1 MLTLITSNSLD
12 ALADALAARQTAS
25 GLHPLQSTT
34 LIVPSLAHSRW
45 VRLALAERLGA
56 AASFTAQFPAQF
68 IWQLTTQML
77 AHVPGVERAAPVP
90 GEQLRWWVFDWLTQG
105 VHSQAN
111 ISNDA
116 QRMLRALAQH
126 ETERFKLAE
135 KLARLLGNY
144 WVHRPEW
151 LLAWQEGKVAR
162 DEPTHIHTPWQREL
176 WRYVAEQ
183 TGLTGKR
190 HPFELLAQQLK
201 RDAGAVPPRVVML
214 GVHSLAPLYLQV
226 LAEVAEHSAFE
237 LYAVSPSEQYWGDVQ
252 DARALMRYAKLTG
265 LDEVAEQE
273 EEEPSTDHP
282 SLLAAWGKHAR
293 DFHACLT
300 GLNDTHET
308 HEDSCFVA
316 PHEDTALGCLKHEWL
331 ALEEQAQW
339 PVSSHDQSLHLHG
352 CTTLQRQVE
361 VLYEALA
368 HAFASDSSLKPSDI
382 AVLACDMELAAPHV
396 HAVFGAHT
404 DRPMPYTVTGMPDH
418 STHAHTQ
425 ALQSLLLMGQGRD
438 ASALHRFEADALLRL
453 IAEPLVAA
461 RYALGTSDIALIT
474 QWVRQ
479 LNIRNGYGDE
489 PASLALSP
497 AHSWQHGL
505 ARLMQAPAAC
515 MPSWMSPSQM
525 QSLVQQLQ
533 ALLTCLA
540 ACRDGLHAPRP
551 LAQWQQSLH
560 QLLADFFVATDEAA
574 TRWLLDTREAINAL
588 AQYQPPALRTQALS
602 AQTAQRLLS
611 LALATQAPGAVPSGS
626 ITFAQLGELRGL
638 PYRHIVVLGI
648 DQHSFTPNEPKLE
661 FDLML
666 VSPRKGDRASRADEV
681 GALLDAV
688 LAASDSVQLYAQ
700 TQDAQT
706 GEALPLPAAV
716 QALLTQL
723 QQRTRH
729 VVPAIAWTT
738 TYAKQRFLAPSEYAA
753 KPIYSNEYTIN
764 YQYNIWDNNS
774 KQVAVY
780 ENMSTEPA
788 SLEDYAH
795 YLAAPAATQLKARY
809 GVSLRETEDE
819 VQPVEPAQLKGLEA
833 WLLNQAL
840 VKRDLQDGALPALLP
855 PGVAGHMALQ
865 AAQEKVAPFIEAVQ
879 RKPSPVTRSEY
890 RSLKLHDLAWLGL
903 QQAQRALAHEAGQA
917 VCIGSEQVLVM
928 QDLPTALAAQLTQQW
943 RHAWQRDALRP
954 PWLPTDSTW
963 AWLTEQC
970 SDKKPKKGMTLQDSA
985 LAAAQDVWEQE
996 REQPLWQCLHKG
1008 ASDVELSALAGWHVH
1023 AQACFGDLLPYV
1035 KLIKLAKWIERSD
1048 E

>member
-12 ALADALAARQTAS
+12 ALADALAVRQSAS

-56 AASFTAQFPAQF
+56 AASLTAQFPAQF
-68 IWQLTTQML
+68 IWQLTTQVL

-90 GEQLRWWVFDWLTQG
+90 GEQLRWWVFDWLTQ
-105 VHSQAN
+105 VVNAKAQVSD
-111 ISNDA
+111 DA
-116 QRMLRALAQH
+116 QRMLHALAQH
-126 ETERFKLAE
+126 ETQRFKLAE

-151 LLAWQEGKVAR
+151 LLAWQEGKMAR
-162 DEPTHIHTPWQREL
+162 GEPAHVHTPWQRAL
-176 WRYVAEQ
+176 WRYVAQQ
-183 TGLTGKR
+183 TGLAGKR

-201 RDAGAVPPRVVML
+201 RDASAVPPRMVML

-226 LAEVAEHSAFE
+226 LAEVAEHTAFE

-252 DARALMRYAKLTG
+252 DARAMMRYAKLTG
-265 LDEVAEQE
+265 LDDIAEQDE
-273 EEEPSTDHP
+273 AQPSTDNP

-300 GLNDTHET
+300 GLGDTHAIN
-308 HEDSCFVA
+308 EDSCFVE
-316 PHEDTALGCLKHEWL
+316 PSEDTALSCLKREWL
-331 ALEEQAQW
+331 ALEVQPQW
-339 PVSSHDQSLHLHG
+339 PVLAHDHSVHLHG

-368 HAFASDSSLKPSDI
+368 HAFASDETLKPSDI
-382 AVLACDMELAAPHV
+382 AVLACDIELAAPHV
-396 HAVFGAHT
+396 HAVFGAHA

-425 ALQSLLLMGQGRD
+425 AVQSLLLIGQGRE
-438 ASALHRFEADALLRL
+438 ASALHRFEADAVLRL
-453 IAEPLVAA
+453 MTHPLVAA
-461 RYALGTSDIALIT
+461 RYELSASELELIT
-474 QWVRQ
+474 QWVRK

-489 PASLALSP
+489 PATWALSP

-505 ARLMQAPAAC
+505 ARLMQEQHSALI
-515 MPSWMSPSQM
+515 PSWMSYTQA
-525 QSLVQQLQ
+525 QALVQRLQ
-533 ALLTCLA
+533 ALLATLA
-540 ACRDGLHAPRP
+540 ACRDGLQAPRA
-551 LAQWQQSLH
+551 LTHWQQALH
-560 QLLADFFVATDEAA
+560 QLLDDFFATNDEAS

-588 AQYQPPALRTQALS
+588 TQFQPPALRTQALT
-602 AQTAQRLLS
+602 AQTLQRLLT
-611 LALATQAPGAVPSGS
+611 LALATQAPGAVPTGS

-638 PYRHIVVLGI
+638 PYRHVVILGI
-648 DQHSFTPNEPKLE
+648 DQHSFTPNEARLE

-666 VSPRKGDRASRADEV
+666 AKPRKGDRASRADEA
-681 GALLDAV
+681 GALMDAV

-723 QQRTRH
+723 QQRTQH
-729 VVPAIAWTT
+729 MLPVIAWTT
-738 TYAKQRFLAPSEYAA
+738 MHATQRFSTPHEYAL
-753 KPIYSNEYTIN
+753 KPIYSCEYN
-764 YQYNIWDNNS
+764 KLSAYNICANDNIM
-774 KQVAVY
+774 VAVY
-780 ENMSTEPA
+780 NNSETEPA
-788 SLEDYAH
+788 TLEDCAH

-809 GVSLRETEDE
+809 GVSLRDVDDE
-819 VQPVEPAQLKGLEA
+819 VDSVEPAQLKGLEA

-840 VKRDLQDGALPALLP
+840 VKRELNDAALPALLP
-855 PGVAGHMALQ
+855 PGVAGVMALQ
-865 AAQEKVAPFIEAVQ
+865 AAQEKIAPFIEAVQ
-879 RKPSPVTRSEY
+879 LKASPITRSEY

-903 QQAQRALAHEAGQA
+903 QQAGPA
-917 VCIGSEQVLVM
+917 VCIGSEQVMVM
-928 QDLPTALAAQLTQQW
+928 QDLPLELAKQLTQQW
-943 RHAWQRDALRP
+943 RSAWQRDALRA

-963 AWLTEQC
+963 IWITEQC
-970 SDKKPKKGMTLQDSA
+970 SDKRAKKGMTQQESA
-985 LAAAQDVWEQE
+985 LAAAQHVWTQE
-996 REQPLWQCLHKG
+996 REQPLWQCLLKH
-1008 ASDVELSALAGWHVH
+1008 ASDTELNALEGWQAH
-1023 AQACFGDLLPYV
+1023 AQACFGELLPYV
-1035 KLIKLAKWIERSD
+1035 KLMKLSKWIEHSD